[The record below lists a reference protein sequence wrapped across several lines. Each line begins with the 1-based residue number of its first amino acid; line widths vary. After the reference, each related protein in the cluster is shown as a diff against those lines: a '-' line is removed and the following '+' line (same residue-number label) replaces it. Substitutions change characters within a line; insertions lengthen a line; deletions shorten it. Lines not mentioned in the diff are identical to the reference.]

1 MDTTAAAAGATAA
14 AININ
19 GPAGLTTLG
28 LSFLKVASNN
38 STNGILVQDTN
49 GSFTVTGT
57 GSTDGSGG
65 TISNITNRGAGFI
78 SATTISLSNMTF
90 TNAGTANGADP
101 TLSGSTCGDL
111 FVGGNAS
118 CDAGIHLQSTT
129 GVTLTNVDISG
140 GNQEGI
146 NGNNVT
152 NFSLSNSTVN
162 NVGDQVRRRWSQV
175 SEHAWHQL
183 DY

>member
-1 MDTTAAAAGATAA
+1 MGAVEYFYNRSASIVATSSLPDGTLNATGTVDTTAAAAGATAA

-65 TISNITNRGAGFI
+65 T
-78 SATTISLSNMTF
+78 
-90 TNAGTANGADP
+90 P
-101 TLSGSTCGDL
+101 
-111 FVGGNAS
+111 
-118 CDAGIHLQSTT
+118 
-129 GVTLTNVDISG
+129 
-140 GNQEGI
+140 
-146 NGNNVT
+146 
-152 NFSLSNSTVN
+152 
-162 NVGDQVRRRWSQV
+162 
-175 SEHAWHQL
+175 
-183 DY
+183 